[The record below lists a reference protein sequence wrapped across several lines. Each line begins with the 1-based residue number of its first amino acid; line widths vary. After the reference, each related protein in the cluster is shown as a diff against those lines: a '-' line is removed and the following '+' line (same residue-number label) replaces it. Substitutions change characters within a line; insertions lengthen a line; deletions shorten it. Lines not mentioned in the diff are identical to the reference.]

1 MNGNDFLCQ
10 VHQGYLWER
19 QANERKAVYARSVV
33 SRGRAMHDRSEG
45 CVNARGSDEWSGA
58 GSETTDFLRAW
69 PKLFGR

>member
-19 QANERKAVYARSVV
+19 QADETKAVYARS
-33 SRGRAMHDRSEG
+33 
-45 CVNARGSDEWSGA
+45 SDEWFGA
-58 GSETTDFLRAW
+58 GSETADFSRAW